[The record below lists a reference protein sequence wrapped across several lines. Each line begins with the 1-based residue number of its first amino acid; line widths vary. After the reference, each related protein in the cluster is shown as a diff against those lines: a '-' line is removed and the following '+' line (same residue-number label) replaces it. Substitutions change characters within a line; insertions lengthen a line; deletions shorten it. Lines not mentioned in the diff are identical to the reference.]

1 MLIYLCVQTRF
12 HYLVAKYFFSIKK
25 KNSFNMA
32 LRGGGKV
39 SVPNHVNDTLRP
51 WVLVLQIFHV
61 CKICRSSFL
70 LIEEK
75 KILSL
80 AIKKL
85 LTFK

>member
-1 MLIYLCVQTRF
+1 
-12 HYLVAKYFFSIKK
+12 
-25 KNSFNMA
+25 MA
-32 LRGGGKV
+32 LMKV

-61 CKICRSSFL
+61 CKIYGSSSL

-75 KILSL
+75 RKHILFL

-85 LTFK
+85 LTF